1 MKTSSS
7 NGISIMNSTKI
18 LSKMLSALE
27 VIKIAFKNNKFKETN
42 RI

>member
-7 NGISIMNSTKI
+7 NGILIMNSTKI
-18 LSKMLSALE
+18 LNKMLSALE
-27 VIKIAFKNNKFKETN
+27 AIKIAFKNKKFKETN

>member
-7 NGISIMNSTKI
+7 NGILIMNSTKI
-18 LSKMLSALE
+18 LNKMFSALE
-27 VIKIAFKNNKFKETN
+27 VIKIAFKNKKSKETN